1 MPKCLSCQRAHHRDK
16 YVIHAS
22 VSNMRHTTSGLRG
35 ATGVVYFHDGTHI
48 NWHDAS
54 ITKDVAG
61 SRRAVALFRTWLA
74 TKMHD

>member
-1 MPKCLSCQRAHHRDK
+1 
-16 YVIHAS
+16 
-22 VSNMRHTTSGLRG
+22 MRHTTSGLRG